1 MLVNMKEMLK
11 DAERHNYAIGSLNTP
26 NFETLR
32 AVIGAAEELGCPI
45 IINHAQGHEPVV
57 ALETIA
63 PLMKMYAEN
72 AKVSLP
78 LCVTAQNIL
87 WRRISP

>member
-45 IINHAQGHEPVV
+45 IINHAPG
-57 ALETIA
+57 A
-63 PLMKMYAEN
+63 
-72 AKVSLP
+72 
-78 LCVTAQNIL
+78 
-87 WRRISP
+87 